1 VLPYSSAT
9 VRFSDRLQLRLA
21 NLDRRIE
28 QHSSWTIAL
37 VLLFYLIRAICVS
50 QQTDLFI
57 DEILTYAH
65 AQLPTLRS
73 LWWTL
78 THAPA
83 ALDAPL
89 HPFLSFF
96 ALRLPLPFPLSL
108 RLPSILGYGAMMLS
122 IFAFLR
128 RRVRTSV
135 ALLAALI
142 PMLIPLFQYAVQA
155 RPYALVLGFSG
166 WALVFW
172 QRATEQRSHRLG
184 ALIGLY
190 FCITFALLAHYYAG
204 VIFVPLVAGEL
215 WRTASQRLDAAVWA
229 VFAAASLTVL
239 SYMPLLPTL
248 IPYRAHP
255 WVGVIPEDLWDTY
268 LLAFS
273 PVLLI
278 VLGLCALL
286 YLSRQQ
292 NSARCPIDF
301 PVYQQIALGALLL
314 VPFFVFDSAKV
325 ITHTYVPRY
334 ALPFSIAAA
343 ILLAIAIHALTHHIP
358 GSASGIALALL
369 LYASI
374 PIARAWIDP
383 SSQNT
388 GGIDKKPIPIL
399 NRFPNLPIAITN
411 FYDFGRIYLFGP
423 DQVKRRMVLVSDPF
437 AITNLGTSVSLSN
450 EAVKHALRVPA
461 ATSRTFLRSHPRF
474 LLVGPY
480 WLRDQAL
487 QQGRQIQFVG
497 KLYNWDLYY
506 VAGPGAAYSITES
519 EVLVP

>member
-9 VRFSDRLQLRLA
+9 VCFSDRVRLRLA
-21 NLDRRIE
+21 NLDQGIE
-28 QHSSWTIAL
+28 RNSSGAIAL
-37 VLLFYLIRAICVS
+37 VLLLYFLRAICVS

-65 AQLPTLRS
+65 AQLPTLHS

-83 ALDAPL
+83 ATDAPL
-89 HPFLSFF
+89 HPFVSFL
-96 ALRLPLPFPLSL
+96 ALRLPLSFPLSL
-108 RLPSILGYGAMMLS
+108 RLPSILAYGAMMLS

-135 ALLAALI
+135 ALLATII

-155 RPYALVLGFSG
+155 RPYSLVLGFSG
-166 WALVFW
+166 WALVLW
-172 QRATEQRSHRLG
+172 QRATEWHSHRLG
-184 ALIGLY
+184 TLIGLY
-190 FCITFALLAHYYAG
+190 FCITFTLLTHYYAG
-204 VIFVPLVAGEL
+204 VIFVPLIAGEL
-215 WRTASQRLDAAVWA
+215 WRTARQGLDPAVWA
-229 VFAAASLTVL
+229 VFAAASLAVL
-239 SYMPLLPTL
+239 SYIPLLPAL

-255 WVGVIPEDLWDTY
+255 WVGVVPEDLWDTY

-278 VLGLCALL
+278 ILGLCALL
-286 YLSRQQ
+286 HLSRQKIVT
-292 NSARCPIDF
+292 RCPMDL

-314 VPFFVFDSAKV
+314 LPFFVFDSAKV
-325 ITHTYVPRY
+325 ITHSYVARY

-343 ILLAIAIHALTHHIP
+343 ILLAIAIDALTHHIP
-358 GSASGIALALL
+358 GSASGIVLALL
-369 LYASI
+369 LCASI
-374 PIARAWIDP
+374 PIAQALIHP
-383 SSQNT
+383 SRQNT

-437 AITNLGTSVSLSN
+437 AITDLGISDSLAN
-450 EAVKHALRVPA
+450 EAVKQALRVPA
-461 ATSRTFLRSHPRF
+461 ATSQTFLHLHPQF
-474 LLVGPY
+474 LLVGSY

-487 QQGRQIQFVG
+487 QQGRQIRFVG

-506 VAGPGAAYSITES
+506 VSSCES
-519 EVLVP
+519 SLLPY